1 MVQLVAAAV
10 AAALHTAAALAVAGC
25 LHALAAAELPAKDTA
40 AQLEAADILEAEPAV
55 DTLLVAHRAVAA
67 ALHMQV
73 AAPATGILA
82 AVVAIVLAAR

>member
-1 MVQLVAAAV
+1 MQLAAAAV
-10 AAALHTAAALAVAGC
+10 AAALHTAAAPVAGILAAALAV
-25 LHALAAAELPAKDTA
+25 AELPAKDTA

-73 AAPATGILA
+73 AASATGILA